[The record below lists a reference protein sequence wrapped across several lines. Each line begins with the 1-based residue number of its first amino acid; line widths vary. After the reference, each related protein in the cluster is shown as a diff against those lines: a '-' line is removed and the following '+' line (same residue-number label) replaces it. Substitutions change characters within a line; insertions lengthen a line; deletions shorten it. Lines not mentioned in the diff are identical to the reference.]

1 MESSNRKIM
10 TRLPETKKVTL
21 MTFAGKYRFLTG
33 TGCVLSGI
41 SSVIALAPY
50 LCMWNVVKE
59 VVLTWNTGL
68 DGRSLVHWGWLAVA
82 SSLISM
88 LFYYGAL
95 MCTHLSAFRT
105 ARNMKTAALHHLT
118 RLPIGYFKQ
127 EGSGKLRRIID
138 DGAGQTETYL
148 AHQLPDLVGA
158 IVTPV
163 AVLVLLLVF
172 DWRFG
177 LISLVP
183 MGVGVFFL
191 SRMMGTGMAE
201 CMRQYQNALED
212 MNNEAVEYVRG
223 IPVVKTFQQSIF
235 SFKSFH
241 DSILRY
247 RDWAVNYTISL
258 RIPMCAYTV
267 SINGIFAIL
276 IPAGIL
282 LAGDISRGASYTAA
296 ALDIIFYILF
306 SPICVAMMDKIMW
319 TSENTMAAKDAMNRV
334 LKILK
339 EEPLSEPPAP
349 KKPKDY
355 TIQFQ
360 DVTFSYRKGG
370 IAALDKVSLTV
381 PQGATVAV
389 VGASG
394 SGKTT
399 LVSLIP
405 RFFDVNGGSITIG
418 GADVREIGT
427 EELMKM
433 VSFVFQDCHLFKDT
447 LLNNIRAARPQAAEA
462 EVRRALEAA
471 RCEDIIEKMPQ
482 GLHTV
487 VGTKG
492 VYLSG
497 GEVQRIA
504 LARAILKDAPIVLL
518 DEATAFADPDNEYLI
533 QQGFEKLVEGK
544 TVIMIAHRLSTVCRA
559 DRIFVM
565 EKGHIAEE
573 GSHNALLA
581 SGGLYARMWED
592 YQRSVEWKVGGK
604 V

>member
-148 AHQLPDLVGA
+148 AHQLPDLAGA

-319 TSENTMAAKDAMNRV
+319 TSENTMAANDALER
-334 LKILK
+334 ILNVIREK
-339 EEPLSEPPAP
+339 PLSEPAAP
-349 KKPKDY
+349 RKPENHRIEIKD
-355 TIQFQ
+355 
-360 DVTFSYRKGG
+360 VSFSYNKDGVN
-370 IAALDKVSLTV
+370 ALEHVSLTV
-381 PQGATVAV
+381 PQGATTAI

-405 RFFDVNGGSITIG
+405 RFFDVDQGSICIG
-418 GADVREIGT
+418 GVDVREMET
-427 EELMKM
+427 KELMKR
-433 VSFVFQDCHLFKDT
+433 VSFVFQDSHLFKDS
-447 LLNNIRAARPQAAEA
+447 LMNNIRAAKPEA
-462 EVRRALEAA
+462 DKEEVMGAVKAA
-471 RCEDIIEKMPQ
+471 RCEDIIKKMPQ
-482 GLHTV
+482 GLDTV

-497 GEVQRIA
+497 GEMQRIA

-533 QQGFEKLVEGK
+533 QLAFEKLVEGK

-559 DRIFVM
+559 HRIFVM
-565 EKGHIAEE
+565 EKGRVAEQ
-573 GSHNALLA
+573 GSHDELLKA
-581 SGGLYARMWED
+581 RGLYAKMWKD
-592 YQRSVEWKVGGK
+592 YQTSAEWKVGGK
-604 V
+604 A

>member
-105 ARNMKTAALHHLT
+105 ARNMKTAALHHLA

-148 AHQLPDLVGA
+148 AHQLPDLAGA

-247 RDWAVNYTISL
+247 RDWAVNYTVSL

-267 SINGIFAIL
+267 SINGIFALL

-282 LAGDISRGASYTAA
+282 LAGDISRGAAYETI
-296 ALDIIFYILF
+296 ALDLLFYILF
-306 SPICVAMMDKIMW
+306 TPICVSMMDKIMW
-319 TSENTMAAKDAMNRV
+319 TSENTMAARDAMNR
-334 LKILK
+334 ILDIIK
-339 EEPLSEPPAP
+339 EKPLPEPAAATTPSG
-349 KKPKDY
+349 Y
-355 TIQFQ
+355 TVEFR
-360 DVTFSYRKGG
+360 DVSFSYDNTGTD
-370 IAALDKVSLTV
+370 ALSHVSLTV
-381 PQGATVAV
+381 PQGATAAM

-405 RFFDVNGGSITIG
+405 RFFDVDRGSICIG
-418 GADVREIGT
+418 GVDVREIGS
-427 EELMKM
+427 EELMKL
-433 VSFVFQDCHLFKDT
+433 VSFVFQDCHLFKDS
-447 LLNNIRAARPQAAEA
+447 LLNNIRAARPQATKE
-462 EVRRALEAA
+462 EVMRAVAAA

-482 GLHTV
+482 GLDTV

-492 VYLSG
+492 TYLSG

-533 QQGFEKLVEGK
+533 QQAFETLVKGK
-544 TVIMIAHRLSTVCRA
+544 TVIMIAHRLSTVCHS
-559 DRIFVM
+559 DRIFVL
-565 EKGHIAEE
+565 EQGRIAEQGRHE
-573 GSHNALLA
+573 ELLR
-581 SGGLYARMWED
+581 SGGLYAKMWKD
-592 YQRSVEWKVGGK
+592 YQTSVEWKVGGE